1 MLSGLMFSAASR
13 VSPLR
18 RQFCRSFSS
27 TIDHRL
33 KELGITLPPP
43 GAPKANYGMACLA
56 QGNMLYV
63 SGHLPVRDDGSLV
76 VGRLGDLSVEEGYEG
91 ARLCGINMLSTVDD
105 RVGLDKVKR
114 VTKIFGI
121 VNSTLDFEEQ
131 HLVLNG
137 CSDLM
142 IEVFGKERGY
152 HARSAIGTNTLPL
165 GMAVEVE
172 GIFELEE

>member
-1 MLSGLMFSAASR
+1 M
-13 VSPLR
+13 
-18 RQFCRSFSS
+18 
-27 TIDHRL
+27 T
-33 KELGITLPPP
+33 
-43 GAPKANYGMACLA
+43 CLA

-131 HLVLNG
+131 VRAGAGMFVHFSLSRRVLTLLSPLLPPLVQHLVLNG